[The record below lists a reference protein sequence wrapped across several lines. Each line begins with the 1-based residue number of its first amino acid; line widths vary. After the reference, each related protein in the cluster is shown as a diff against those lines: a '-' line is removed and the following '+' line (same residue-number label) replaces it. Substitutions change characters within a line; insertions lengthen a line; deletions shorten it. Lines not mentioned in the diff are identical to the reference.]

1 MSTSL
6 FSKTPTVTVLDNR
19 GLTVRDIAY
28 HRHPGSPDVTSER
41 ITRHQYDT
49 RGALSRSADP
59 RLHAAG
65 LANLS
70 FLTDLA
76 GGVLRTQGVD
86 NGTTV
91 SLNDI
96 AGRPFIA
103 VSNIR
108 TADDGTQDL
117 SQAVTRT
124 WQYEDATLPG
134 RPVSVAE
141 QTNSEA
147 ARITERFTYAG
158 NTAAEKDMNLAGQCV
173 SHYDTAGLVQTNS
186 IALTGMPLSVTR
198 RLLKDADNP
207 DVMADWQGEDATAWN
222 DLLAAELFTTLTTT
236 DATGA
241 ILTTT
246 DATGNV
252 QRMAYDVAG
261 LLSGSWLTVKGGTEQ
276 VIVKSLTYSAAG
288 QKLREEHGNGVVT
301 TYTYEVQTQRLTGIK
316 TERPAGHAAGA
327 KVLQDLRYDYD
338 PVGNVLNITN
348 DAEETRFWRNQKVV
362 PENTYVYDSLYQLVS
377 ATGREMANAGQQGS
391 RLPSATVPLPTDSA
405 AYTNYTRTYS
415 YDVAGNLMQ
424 IRHSAPATNNTYTT
438 NITLSDRS
446 NRGVLSTL
454 TENPADVDTLFTA
467 GGQQMRLQ
475 PGQTL
480 NWTSRNEL
488 LKVTPVVRDGG
499 TDDRESYRYDAGS
512 QRMLKVSVQQTGA
525 STQTQRALYLPG
537 LELRTTKAGDTE
549 TESLQVITVGE
560 AGRAQVRVLHWEKGK
575 PDSIDNNQLRYSYDN
590 LIGNSG
596 LELDGDGNI
605 ISLEEYYPY
614 GGTAVWTARSAVEA
628 DYKTIR
634 YSGKERDA
642 TGLYYY
648 GYRYYQPWA
657 GRWLSADPAGT
668 VDGLNLFRMCRN
680 NPVTYYD
687 AKGNIPQL
695 AHYIW
700 LGGNSISNDSISN
713 IIEFKKNNPEY
724 DVNLWVENAD
734 KMKSS
739 LVDREYSSS
748 LFKFINIKKIEQY
761 SHSVES
767 AIARESSDSAFK
779 NYAAASDILRLAV
792 LHRHGG
798 LYMDVDVVIDGRIGE
813 MKPERVSQNIKSSV
827 LVFRVPTERGLSYA
841 NAMIASERNS
851 VEIGKMLNYAIAP
864 YNGGIYEMGYARTSG
879 RSGIHQLAQS
889 IKSLGGSMNDIMW
902 EYKRVNREI
911 RFDSTIQITG
921 PGVMASFIDSTGM
934 SIRASASKVFSDSIK
949 ERAGRRDGFMKP
961 WQRGFNG
968 ESNWAFKVTLHSNRA
983 SEV

>member
-1 MSTSL
+1 MTRTTGAVHVN
-6 FSKTPTVTVLDNR
+6 TPSVTVLDNR
-19 GLTVRDIAY
+19 GRTVRNIAY
-28 HRHPGSPDVTSER
+28 HRHPDTPDVTSER

-680 NPVTYYD
+680 NPVSFFDPDGRKPKLNNVEQGVLDNLNNVIKPFLLSRREQDKVLAERRVGDKFNLSGQQLGETVKKFYD
-687 AKGNIPQL
+687 K
-695 AHYIW
+695 
-700 LGGNSISNDSISN
+700 IS
-713 IIEFKKNNPEY
+713 
-724 DVNLWVENAD
+724 
-734 KMKSS
+734 
-739 LVDREYSSS
+739 SSS
-748 LFKFINIKKIEQY
+748 LSFNFKPDEIILFYKDKDQRLKNTWELKVRTDRDYLRIRNGAEKTIMDISGGGEIYKDKRFNGDFFIAPEHYAPMARQKYGAISFDVRKGGAASYGSGAMFLNDELKVNMTFTAWDSYSIYRGKGGDKDLVNSTGFQGNLYPLIANSSDKQLDQMHNIINNPSADVSFTEYYEWQSHAPIHFKGGISSMALNSEVDKEVIAKANKFTKVNNIKWL
-761 SHSVES
+761 
-767 AIARESSDSAFK
+767 D
-779 NYAAASDILRLAV
+779 
-792 LHRHGG
+792 
-798 LYMDVDVVIDGRIGE
+798 
-813 MKPERVSQNIKSSV
+813 KP
-827 LVFRVPTERGLSYA
+827 A
-841 NAMIASERNS
+841 
-851 VEIGKMLNYAIAP
+851 
-864 YNGGIYEMGYARTSG
+864 
-879 RSGIHQLAQS
+879 
-889 IKSLGGSMNDIMW
+889 
-902 EYKRVNREI
+902 KR
-911 RFDSTIQITG
+911 
-921 PGVMASFIDSTGM
+921 
-934 SIRASASKVFSDSIK
+934 
-949 ERAGRRDGFMKP
+949 
-961 WQRGFNG
+961 
-968 ESNWAFKVTLHSNRA
+968 
-983 SEV
+983 